1 MTQSPLFQTIPFP
14 SARRMV
20 VDAGYLAHNRHII
33 YGFLEI
39 DVTIP
44 KSFIRDY
51 KTQMGETI
59 SFTGYLVMC
68 LAHAIKA
75 HPMVQAY
82 RGWRGHLVIYN
93 AVDVVTLIE
102 AEQGGVAIPH
112 IIRNADQ
119 KSLLDIHQEI
129 RDVQHKRTHSPQR
142 TKKPNPLL
150 KMPRFMR
157 IPLTRLF
164 FKNPHAMKKY
174 AGTVV
179 ITSVGMFGK
188 SHGWGVGF
196 LSMHTTGLTVGGISS
211 KPMLLINGE
220 WVNRDILCLTLAFDH
235 DVVDGAPASRF
246 AKELVTLLESGF
258 GLPTS

>member
-1 MTQSPLFQTIPFP
+1 MTQNQLFKTIPFP
-14 SARRMV
+14 SSRHTV

-51 KTQMGETI
+51 KAQKGESI
-59 SFTGYLVMC
+59 SFTAYLVMC
-68 LAHAIKA
+68 LAQAIKT

-82 RGWRGHLVIYN
+82 RGWRGHLVIYD

-119 KSLLDIHQEI
+119 KSLLEIHQEI
-129 RDVQHKRTHSPQR
+129 RDVQYKRLNSPQR
-142 TKKPNPLL
+142 PKKSNPLL
-150 KMPRFMR
+150 KLPRFIR

-164 FKNPHAMKKY
+164 FKNPYAMKKY
-174 AGTVV
+174 AGTTV

-196 LSMHTTGLTVGGISS
+196 LPLHTTGLTVGGISS
-211 KPMLLINGE
+211 KPMLINGE
-220 WVNRDILCLTLAFDH
+220 WTNRDILCLTLAFDH

-258 GLPTS
+258 GLSVG